1 MNIYYTTT
9 IKMRSRRKKE
19 EGGSVFSW

>member
-9 IKMRSRRKKE
+9 IKMRRSRRRKCAIL
-19 EGGSVFSW
+19 VMT